1 MTLLVCHCAK
11 ENFYSYPWFRY
22 LNSDCLDHEGIRG
35 YDDDT
40 FAEGSNDFGRRLY
53 NQLTAGPQENLVIS
67 FCDEL
72 SIKVT
77 LVVHM

>member
-1 MTLLVCHCAK
+1 MIFVFVTCV
-11 ENFYSYPWFRY
+11 RY

-53 NQLTAGPQENLVIS
+53 DQLTTGPQENLVIIRQN
-67 FCDEL
+67 F
-72 SIKVT
+72 
-77 LVVHM
+77 